1 MPEKL
6 KKSVKTF
13 NRQTGKTTVEHFY
26 LHTTQLTE
34 LERIANNPDA
44 NPKLRMKCK
53 KELTRRINVKGK

>member
-6 KKSVKTF
+6 KKSVKTY

-26 LHTTQLTE
+26 LHTTHLTE
-34 LERIANNPDA
+34 LERIANDVNA

-53 KELTRRINVKGK
+53 KELTRRINVKG